1 MNQAL
6 NRLLQENKTA
16 FYVFDIGK
24 LKARIAHL
32 QAALPPE
39 VVLCYAV
46 KANTFITK
54 ELIDTIH
61 RFEVC
66 SPGEAEICRAVGV
79 PSENMVISGVYKT
92 PEVME
97 TMVADLDFSPIYT
110 VESLE
115 QYELFRRLAQQYDR
129 TRPLL
134 LRLTNGS
141 QFGINKGDI
150 EAIVARR
157 EETPEVDLLGIQ
169 FFSGTQKTS
178 LKKLKREVGKL
189 DDLLTLLEEKYGFV
203 AQELEYGP
211 GFPVNYFQ
219 SDELDEAELLAGFSE
234 LLHDMTHHPKI
245 TLELGRSIAASCGT
259 YYTHIVDLKRN
270 QEQNYALVDG
280 GMHHLVY
287 FGQHMAMKQPFFHV
301 CGKEH
306 LPATDQWNLCG
317 SLCSMNDVMT
327 KQSPLPDLALGD
339 VLAFE
344 NAGAYCMTEG
354 ISLFLSR
361 DIPAVYLLLENGTAV
376 QVRKAFDTATLNQPN
391 YGKDV

>member
-16 FYVFDIGK
+16 FYVFDIEK

-97 TMVADLDFSPIYT
+97 AMVADPGFHPIYT

-115 QYELFRRLAQQYDR
+115 QYELFRRLAKQYGR
-129 TRPLL
+129 TLPLL

-157 EETPEVDLLGIQ
+157 GETPEVDILGIQ

-189 DDLLTLLEEKYGFV
+189 DDLLTLLEEKYGFI

-211 GFPVNYFQ
+211 GFPVSYFQ
-219 SDELDEAELLAGFSE
+219 SDELDEAELLSGFSE

-301 CGKEH
+301 CGKEE
-306 LPATDQWNLCG
+306 LPATDQWNVCG

-361 DIPAVYLLLENGTAV
+361 DIPAVYLLLEKGTAV

>member
-16 FYVFDIGK
+16 FYVFDIEK

-97 TMVADLDFSPIYT
+97 AMVADLDFSPIYT

-115 QYELFRRLAQQYDR
+115 QYELFRRLAKQYGR
-129 TRPLL
+129 TLPLL

-157 EETPEVDLLGIQ
+157 GETPEVDILGIQ

-189 DDLLTLLEEKYGFV
+189 DDLLTLLEEKYGFI

-211 GFPVNYFQ
+211 GFPVSYFQ
-219 SDELDEAELLAGFSE
+219 SDELDEAELLSGFSE

-301 CGKEH
+301 CGKEE
-306 LPATDQWNLCG
+306 LPATDQWNVCG

-361 DIPAVYLLLENGTAV
+361 DIPAVYLLLEKGTAV